1 MLHVTL
7 QIKDNG
13 IGIIDY
19 DIAGERS
26 QRGLTE
32 PTGYPNEGT
41 HIAIFECPLKQLPM
55 MTLANHTHK
64 EFLFDSRL
72 NFSHWKLVDL
82 DNYMQGNKPFTML
95 DSEDPV
101 GKWEAKVERL
111 APDVDLNDANFDEIK
126 GDDDEV
132 TKTWE
137 WLMEMTRQDVARLNL
152 AEPNSNWQ
160 IGLDNIINPPKKE
173 DEAQK

>member
-1 MLHVTL
+1 
-7 QIKDNG
+7 
-13 IGIIDY
+13 
-19 DIAGERS
+19 
-26 QRGLTE
+26 
-32 PTGYPNEGT
+32 
-41 HIAIFECPLKQLPM
+41 
-55 MTLANHTHK
+55 
-64 EFLFDSRL
+64 
-72 NFSHWKLVDL
+72 
-82 DNYMQGNKPFTML
+82 ML

-111 APDVDLNDANFDEIK
+111 APDVDLNDTNFDEIK

-173 DEAQK
+173 DEAQE